1 MHSDIRGES
10 SNENRMIDWWAG
22 GSTEFL
28 ELLNINTKTLLS
40 FFPPG
45 FIVDILA
52 TVKNKLDNFL

>member
-10 SNENRMIDWWAG
+10 SNVNRMIDWWAG
-22 GSTEFL
+22 GNTEFL
-28 ELLNINTKTLLS
+28 ELLNINTKTLL

-45 FIVDILA
+45 VIVDILA